1 MKRKVDLVV
10 ISDVH
15 LGTYGCKAE
24 ELLSYLKTIKPKKLI
39 LNGDF
44 IDIWQFKKSYFP
56 PAHLEIIKYILNLS
70 LKGTEVIYIT
80 GNHDEFLRKFPMM
93 HFGNIKIVDKL
104 LLEFDQKKVWIFH
117 GDVFDLSIKHSK
129 WIAKLGG
136 IGYDYLI
143 RLNNSTNWILGKFGR
158 EKYSFSKKIKNSV
171 KKAVKFIRDFEQTAA
186 ELAIEKQYD
195 YVICGHIHHPQI
207 RKIKT
212 SKGQCVYMNSGDW
225 IENLTSLEFHKG
237 LWKIYHHESKMFE
250 YEKEDDWLKNE
261 LLEQDEL
268 MFQQLLDSVQIKV
281 K

>member
-80 GNHDEFLRKFPMM
+80 GNHDEFLRKFPMI

-129 WIAKLGG
+129 RIAKLGG

>member
-15 LGTYGCKAE
+15 LGTYGCKAD

-129 WIAKLGG
+129 RIAKLGG

>member
-15 LGTYGCKAE
+15 LGTYGCKAD